1 MSVAEV
7 HTDERP
13 ALAPGVELVGEFQGT
28 GFAEPQWLIR
38 REERFVQVT
47 ELLFRIAEHADGRRT
62 LDEIAGAVTEST
74 EWLVTTENVRA
85 LIEARLLPLGVI
97 VNGDAPASVAPR
109 PREAPSPLALNMR
122 VKAIGPRTIE
132 PIARILQ
139 HLFAPPVVVAALLV
153 AIAAHVWVYRVR
165 GLTGAFL
172 DMLYTPSSLLV
183 VLGVVLVGAIV
194 HEFGHASALRYGGG
208 RARAIGAGIYMIF
221 PAFFTDVTEGYRL
234 GRGARV
240 RTGLGGPYFH
250 LLYALALIGVAVAF
264 GYEFLL
270 IAVLLVNVEIAR
282 QFIPFVRLDGY
293 WVLADLTGVPDFFS
307 QLGPF
312 LRSLFPRLARSGP
325 RLPPLKRWVKIV
337 FAAYVLV
344 TIPLLAFLLVVFVK
358 FLPRVMTVIWDAI
371 ATQVHFL
378 SSALTGGDTVGA
390 ATAVI
395 ELAILAV
402 PALGL
407 AYLLYGLT
415 WKPTKAVL
423 SQPTPA
429 RKALGLAIVTAAVVA
444 VGFVWAPQLPF
455 ARGAA
460 PAGVK
465 SFEVDDNTHTKL
477 PVSYP
482 QNPPVGGDHAP
493 VWQNCGFYSAPV
505 RNENAVH
512 SLEHGA
518 VWITYQP
525 GLSPKQIDA
534 LRDLARAQTHVLVS
548 PFPGLR
554 TPVVASSWGRQL
566 RVGSPEDARLERFVR
581 AFRLSPRA
589 PEARGPCTGG
599 KGRPE

>member
-1 MSVAEV
+1 
-7 HTDERP
+7 
-13 ALAPGVELVGEFQGT
+13 
-28 GFAEPQWLIR
+28 
-38 REERFVQVT
+38 
-47 ELLFRIAEHADGRRT
+47 
-62 LDEIAGAVTEST
+62 
-74 EWLVTTENVRA
+74 
-85 LIEARLLPLGVI
+85 
-97 VNGDAPASVAPR
+97 
-109 PREAPSPLALNMR
+109 MR
-122 VKAIGPRTIE
+122 VKAIGPRTID
-132 PIARILQ
+132 PIARVLQ
-139 HLFAPPVVVAALLV
+139 HLFTPVVLVAALVL
-153 AIAAHVWVYRVR
+153 AIVAHVWVYRVR

-183 VLGVVLVGAIV
+183 VLGLVLLGAVV

-208 RARAIGAGIYMIF
+208 RARAIGAGLYMIF
-221 PAFFTDVTEGYRL
+221 PAFYTDVTEGYRL
-234 GRGARV
+234 GRWARV

-270 IAVLLVNVEIAR
+270 IAVLLVNLEIAR
-282 QFIPFVRLDGY
+282 QFVPFVRLDGY

-337 FAAYVLV
+337 FAAYVVV

-358 FLPRVMTVIWDAI
+358 FLPRVMTVIWDAV

-378 SSALTGGDTVGA
+378 SSAFAAGDAVGV
-390 ATAVI
+390 ATALV
-395 ELAILAV
+395 ELAILALPV
-402 PALGL
+402 LGL
-407 AYLLYGLT
+407 AYLFYGLT
-415 WKPTKAVL
+415 WKPAKAL
-423 SQPTPA
+423 WRQPTPA
-429 RKALGLAIVTAAVVA
+429 RRALGVAGVLAAVVV

-465 SFEVDDNTHTKL
+465 SFDVDDNSHTRQ

-482 QNPPVGGDHAP
+482 QNPPVGGVHAP

-505 RNENAVH
+505 ANENAVH

-518 VWITYQP
+518 VWITYDP
-525 GLSPKQIDA
+525 GLSRARIDA
-534 LRDLARAQTHVLVS
+534 LRDLARANTHVLVS
-548 PFPGLR
+548 PYAGLP
-554 TPVVASSWGRQL
+554 TAIVASAWGRQL
-566 RVGSPEDARLERFVR
+566 GVSSPEDARLERFVR

-589 PEARGPCTGG
+589 PEAGGPCTGG